1 MHVKYIIKY
10 ILSVNDGFS
19 RLDESDNYASD
30 IYAADNLKMRSL
42 LFKGIGRIGR
52 LAFIL
57 NTPMTIHTKT
67 FLAFHAVASR
77 FSHHDNEYCASVFV
91 VDEFDSIR
99 VRSLSQLAKKR
110 YILLLGSTEKKG
122 LGTAES
128 DEALHP
134 LL

>member
-1 MHVKYIIKY
+1 
-10 ILSVNDGFS
+10 
-19 RLDESDNYASD
+19 
-30 IYAADNLKMRSL
+30 MRSL

-77 FSHHDNEYCASVFV
+77 LSHHDNEYCASVFV

-122 LGTAES
+122 LGAAES